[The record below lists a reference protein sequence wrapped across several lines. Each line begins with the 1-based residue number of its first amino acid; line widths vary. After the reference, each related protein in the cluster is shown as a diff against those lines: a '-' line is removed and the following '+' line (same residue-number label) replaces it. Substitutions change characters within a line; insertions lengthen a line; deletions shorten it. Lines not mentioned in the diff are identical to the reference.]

1 MDKKHFQAKAACL
14 EGLCY
19 LGIRE
24 TTLMITQTRVY
35 QGIMVCIYL
44 YVFIRGIKTLQGHVR
59 MCRGASEA
67 AQPGRGHGGHTHRQ
81 GTSRALPSL
90 ALGPAEDV
98 F

>member
-1 MDKKHFQAKAACL
+1 
-14 EGLCY
+14 
-19 LGIRE
+19 
-24 TTLMITQTRVY
+24 MITEMRVY

-44 YVFIRGIKTLQGHVR
+44 YVFIRGIKMLQGHMR
-59 MCRGASEA
+59 TCRGPSEA

-81 GTSRALPSL
+81 GTSRALPRL